1 MRAGGAR
8 ARGAWLALLALDA
21 RLAGVV
27 RSAREPLLGQ
37 MRLAWWRDRL
47 NDAPGTTPRGEP
59 LLAALAPWDAHR
71 SALAALVDGWEVLL
85 GEAPLSAEAL
95 ADFAAGRA
103 KACAGLADLLGADA
117 VDAARL
123 AKGWGLGDLAGHL
136 SHPDELQAARDLAA
150 AHDWTPARLPRAMR
164 PLVVLHGFSR
174 RRVQGRA
181 TGAGAFFTAM
191 RLGFWGS

>member
-1 MRAGGAR
+1 MGAGGAR

-47 NDAPGTTPRGEP
+47 NEAPGTTPRGEP
-59 LLAALAPWDAHR
+59 LLAALAPWAAR
-71 SALAALVDGWEVLL
+71 RQGLVALVDGWEVLL
-85 GEAPLSAEAL
+85 GEAPLPADAL
-95 ADFAAGRA
+95 ADFTEGRA
-103 KACAGLADLLGADA
+103 KACAALAELLGADA
-117 VDAARL
+117 VYTARL

-136 SHPDELQAARDLAA
+136 SHAGELQAARDLAA

-164 PLVVLHGFSR
+164 PLVILHGLAR